1 MDFKSLQQ
9 QIKNKDFKPV
19 YLLQGEEPLFID
31 QLSKLIHDIVLEDH
45 ERDFNEV
52 ILYGKDTDART
63 VVLEAKGFPMMAER
77 RFVWVR
83 EAQEMKDIDKLE
95 SYLENPNPSTVLL
108 LAYKYKKVDSR
119 KKIAKL
125 FAKSGVVFNSEKI
138 KEYQLVDWITKYVTT
153 VNYQISSKAALLLA
167 ESIGNDLSR
176 IAGEIEKLSIILEK
190 GTTINE
196 VHIEENIGI
205 SKDYNMFE
213 LSSAVQNN
221 DFLKAMKIITYF
233 KYNPKSGPLVVIIG
247 SLYNLYS
254 QLMKVHFLSDKSP
267 QSVASSLR
275 VHPYVAGE
283 LVKAAKIYNPKI
295 IARNINFLYQYDLKS
310 KGIGDSHSEDSELMT
325 ELVYK
330 LMH

>member
-31 QLSKLIHDIVLEDH
+31 QLSKLIHDNVLEDY
-45 ERDFNEV
+45 ERDFNETIV
-52 ILYGKDTDART
+52 YGKDADVRT
-63 VVLEAKGFPMMAER
+63 VVLDAKGFPMMAER
-77 RFVWVR
+77 RFVMVR
-83 EAQEMKDIDKLE
+83 EAQEMKDIDLLE
-95 SYLENPNPSTVLL
+95 SYLENPNPSTVLV
-108 LAYKYKKVDSR
+108 LAHKYKKVDSR
-119 KKIAKL
+119 KKVAKL
-125 FAKSGVVFNSEKI
+125 FSKAGVVFTSDKI
-138 KEYQLVDWITKYVTT
+138 KEYQLVDWITKYVAT
-153 VNYQISSKAALLLA
+153 VNFQISSKAAFLLA
-167 ESIGNDLSR
+167 ENIGNDLSR

-196 VHIEENIGI
+196 IHIEENIGI

-221 DFLKAMKIITYF
+221 DYLKAMKIITYF
-233 KYNPKSGPLVVIIG
+233 KHNPKSGPLVVIIG

-254 QLMKVHFLSDKSP
+254 QLMKVHFLADKSP

-275 VHPYVAGE
+275 VHPFVAGE
-283 LVKAAKIYNPKI
+283 LVKAAKICNPKT
-295 IARNINFLYQYDLKS
+295 IARNINYLYQYDLKS
-310 KGIGDSHSEDSELMT
+310 KGIGDSHSEDAELMT

-330 LMH
+330 LLH